1 VVFDQLA
8 HAAARRSRRTTVD
21 FYQCVG
27 AWLSYESRCDARIAL
42 VCEEELAGATV
53 RRNKTDG
60 CRGVCIEE

>member
-8 HAAARRSRRTTVD
+8 HAAARRSKADHRGR
-21 FYQCVG
+21 YQCVG
-27 AWLSYESRCDARIAL
+27 AWLSYESRCDSRIAL

-60 CRGVCIEE
+60 CMGVCIEE